1 MNEAHAHLVM
11 NHFPIIL
18 PMVALVLLAFGIFR
32 KNETLQKT
40 ALWIFVVGAV
50 LTFFAMFTG
59 DKAEHFIE
67 NLPGISEQKM
77 ENHEEMAE
85 QLAWI
90 QYLVGIISV
99 VGLILHHKKHQA
111 IKYLHYLLLV
121 LTLILLFF
129 AQKTGSSGG
138 EIRHPEI
145 SENSNELLPTNNNVG
160 DHEEPEYEHD

>member
-18 PMVALVLLAFGIFR
+18 PMVALVLLVFGIFR

-50 LTFFAMFTG
+50 FTFFAMFTG

-90 QYLVGIISV
+90 HYLVGIISV
-99 VGLILHHKKHQA
+99 VGLILHHKKNKA
-111 IKYLHYLLLV
+111 IKYLHYFLLV

-129 AQKTGSSGG
+129 AQKTGTSGG

-145 SENSNELLPTNNNVG
+145 SGNGNELVPANINDEKNQEKE
-160 DHEEPEYEHD
+160 HEHD